1 MYQKKKKMREF
12 RMVTKK
18 IRGKRRP
25 SLVKE
30 IIGNQ
35 IKICARIVTSVEGQQ
50 ERKSIQISDDA

>member
-1 MYQKKKKMREF
+1 MREF

-18 IRGKRRP
+18 IRSKRRP

-50 ERKSIQISDDA
+50 ERKSIQTSDDA